1 MDNYLILKYLHI
13 LFATVLFGTGVGI
26 AFFML
31 MAARSKN
38 ISVILHTARIV
49 IVADWLF
56 TAPAVLGQFITG
68 ALLMKR
74 LQYSFDAPWFHTVF
88 SVFVFIGCCWVPV
101 VIIQYRLKKLAKEA
115 EKTGILC
122 NSFHRAMRLWI
133 LLGIPAFVGI
143 LVILWL
149 MIFKPLA
156 IV

>member
-1 MDNYLILKYLHI
+1 MDNYLLLKYFHI
-13 LFATVLFGTGVGI
+13 FFATVLFGTGVGI

-56 TAPAVLGQFITG
+56 TAPAVVGQFITG
-68 ALLMKR
+68 VLLMKR
-74 LQYSFDAPWFHTVF
+74 LQYSFGAPWFHAVF
-88 SVFVFIGCCWVPV
+88 STFVFIGCCWIPV
-101 VIIQYRLKKLAKEA
+101 VIIQYRLRNLAKEA
-115 EKTGILC
+115 EQTGVLST
-122 NSFHRAMRLWI
+122 NFHRAMRLWI

-156 IV
+156 II